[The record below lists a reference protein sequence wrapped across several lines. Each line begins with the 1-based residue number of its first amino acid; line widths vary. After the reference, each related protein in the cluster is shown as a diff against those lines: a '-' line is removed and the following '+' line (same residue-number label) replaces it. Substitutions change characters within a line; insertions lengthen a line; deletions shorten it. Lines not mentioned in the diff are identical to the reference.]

1 MDPCGVV
8 APVETVSRKTVS
20 SKEIW
25 DKATAA
31 LKRKKDDDEVKQ
43 SPKRKK
49 SSEKG
54 KGKSSGKENVEI
66 IDLT

>member
-8 APVETVSRKTVS
+8 APVETVSRKTES
-20 SKEIW
+20 SKEIS

-31 LKRKKDDDEVKQ
+31 LKRKKDEDELKQ
-43 SPKRKK
+43 SLKRKK
-49 SSEKG
+49 SSD